1 MLRLARHS
9 YYQLRVLV
17 HKSRNLLRG
26 LQILRGWWILGPMR
40 ERAISFYQ
48 KHNSTMALQV
58 YQCDLFPN
66 KEVQSVVDSL
76 NAKGYSNGWKIPDV
90 SVSRIREYADR
101 TKYLKYWNP
110 HRECEAIDEIARNE
124 KFVEI
129 ARRYLGAE
137 PILWLTQLKWSFG
150 PDSTDERK
158 GFLSNSNEPIQY
170 DGDAFHYDTLD
181 FKSLTI
187 FIYLTDVDPSSG
199 PHVLIENTHR
209 TKSFGDI
216 CRIILKD
223 EAARELFGEER
234 IKMILGRKGTVLFEE
249 TSAFHKASRCQTE
262 RLMLSIDYVL
272 QRKPPPE
279 RPVLA

>member
-1 MLRLARHS
+1 MLSVLQP
-9 YYQLRVLV
+9 YYRFRVLV
-17 HKSRNLLRG
+17 HRSRNLLRV
-26 LQILRGWWILGPMR
+26 LQVFRGWWILGPIR
-40 ERAISFYQ
+40 EHAVSFYQ
-48 KHNSTMALQV
+48 KRNHTTAFRVNRR
-58 YQCDLFPN
+58 DLFPN
-66 KEVQSVVDSL
+66 KEVQPVVDSL
-76 NAKGYSNGWKIPDV
+76 HAKGYSNGWKIPED
-90 SVSRIREYADR
+90 SVKRILEYVDK

-110 HRECEAIDEIARNE
+110 HRECEAIDEVVRNE
-124 KFVEI
+124 KLVEI

-150 PDSTDERK
+150 PDSADERN
-158 GFLSNSNEPIQY
+158 GFLSNRHEPIQY

-187 FIYLTDVDPSSG
+187 FIYLTDVDPSCG

-209 TKSFGDI
+209 YKSFGDI

-223 EAARELFGEER
+223 EVARELFGEER
-234 IKMILGRKGTVLFEE
+234 IKMVLGRKGTVLFEE
-249 TSAFHKASRCQTE
+249 TSSFHKASKCQTK

-272 QRKPPPE
+272 QRQPPPE